1 MFLGLEDDCF
11 VSNSYGRGFFS
22 QSFCTVKPWMP
33 LFYVYSRSSQV
44 WTQTKNYG
52 PLHRQLILNVIRPN
66 GKRSIPDLHLLHKNN
81 LWKFTRTY
89 QNPPPPLNIYP
100 YFLWWIVIF
109 QKFPR
114 RILLCMVF
122 ENILERYIFISNY
135 KSSCTGNKS
144 FPWLYTALS
153 FYHFPWGIVF
163 LKNYYMCE
171 SFDKIVKFLFYYN
184 MCESFDKIM
193 KSIGRCA
200 TCFLTNSVLLLHKQK
215 QYTYTF

>member
-22 QSFCTVKPWMP
+22 QSFCTVKPWMS

-89 QNPPPPLNIYP
+89 QNPPPSIFTHIFFDGLLFSRSFQDVSFSAWCLKTFSKDIYISQIIKVAVQEIKA
-100 YFLWWIVIF
+100 FHDST
-109 QKFPR
+109 
-114 RILLCMVF
+114 LLCHF
-122 ENILERYIFISNY
+122 IIFLE
-135 KSSCTGNKS
+135 G
-144 FPWLYTALS
+144 
-153 FYHFPWGIVF
+153 
-163 LKNYYMCE
+163 
-171 SFDKIVKFLFYYN
+171 LF
-184 MCESFDKIM
+184 F
-193 KSIGRCA
+193 
-200 TCFLTNSVLLLHKQK
+200 F
-215 QYTYTF
+215 